1 MKKSPYMA
9 SAEMS
14 QIIWCSAIL
23 QMIEQMLKT
32 TKEKEWVKRFK
43 TVETLINKTVVERLV
58 ALEQVE
64 RDKVERR
71 AKNLA
76 TKVYS
81 YDDARV
87 DRSDHNRKVTVVFE
101 DLLDIA
107 DLALLE
113 CKSCP
118 QGDVVKNCR
127 YRQAYHKLGL
137 TCGSS
142 RENPKDGECEF
153 RFDNVQVHVTPQYK
167 RIDGE
172 VIEQLP

>member
-14 QIIWCSAIL
+14 QIIWCSAML
-23 QMIEQMLKT
+23 QMVEKMLET
-32 TKEKEWVKRFK
+32 TKEKEWVKRLK
-43 TVETLINKTVVERLV
+43 TIETLINKIVVERLV
-58 ALEQVE
+58 CLDPVE
-64 RDKVERR
+64 KDKVERR

-76 TKVYS
+76 CKVYS

-87 DRSDHNRKVTVVFE
+87 DRSDHGRKVTVMFE

-113 CKSCP
+113 CTSCP
-118 QGDVVKNCR
+118 QGDVVKDCR
-127 YRQAYHKLGL
+127 YRKAFHKLGL

-142 RENPKDGECEF
+142 RENPKEGECEF
-153 RFDNVQVHVTPQYK
+153 RFDNKQVHVTPQYK
-167 RIDGE
+167 RINGE

>member
-14 QIIWCSAIL
+14 QIMWCASIL
-23 QMIEQMLKT
+23 QMVEEMLKT
-32 TKEKEWVKRFK
+32 TKEKEWIKRFK
-43 TVETLINKTVVERLV
+43 TIETLINKTVGERLLC
-58 ALEQVE
+58 LEQVE

-87 DRSDHNRKVTVVFE
+87 DRSDHGRKVTVMFE

-118 QGDVVKNCR
+118 QGDVVKDCR
-127 YRQAYHKLGL
+127 YRKAFHKLGL

-142 RENPKDGECEF
+142 RENPKAGECEF
-153 RFDNVQVHVTPQYK
+153 RFDNEPKHVTPQHK
-167 RIDGE
+167 RVDGE
-172 VIEQLP
+172 VIDQLP